1 MINFLAC
8 IGLVWILKDSY
19 IFHTPREYLKSKSGW
34 LNRLLSCSQCLG
46 FWVGVLLSLYYF
58 KLNGWTYNLPF
69 YPFAVSAFC
78 WFFDS
83 TLDMIQEIFVYFK
96 NIREKS

>member
-8 IGLVWILKDSY
+8 VGLVWILKDSY
-19 IFHTPREYLKSKSGW
+19 IFHSPREYLKSKSEW
-34 LNRLLSCSQCLG
+34 LNSLLSCSQCLG
-46 FWVGVLLSLYYF
+46 FWVGVLLCFYYYN
-58 KLNGWTYNLPF
+58 LSGWTYDLPL

-78 WFFDS
+78 FFSDS
-83 TLDMIQEIFVYFK
+83 LLDMIQEIWVYFK

>member
-1 MINFLAC
+1 MLIKFLAC
-8 IGLVWILKDSY
+8 MGLVWILKDSY
-19 IFHTPREYLKSKSGW
+19 ILSRPRNYLKSKSKH
-34 LNRLLSCSQCLG
+34 LKEFLSCSLCLG
-46 FWVGVLLSLYYF
+46 FWTGLLLAGFENSSNFSINYIYYP
-58 KLNGWTYNLPF
+58 LS
-69 YPFAVSAFC
+69 VSAFC